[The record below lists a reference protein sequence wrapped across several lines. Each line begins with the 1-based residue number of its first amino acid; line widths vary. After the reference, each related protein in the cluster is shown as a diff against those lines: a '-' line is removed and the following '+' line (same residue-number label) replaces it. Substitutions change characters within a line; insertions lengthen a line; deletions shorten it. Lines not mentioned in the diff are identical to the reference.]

1 MTAAPAWNT
10 KPGLT
15 TDWAEDVEE
24 EEAKQGKIE
33 VCSAA
38 QDEC

>member
-1 MTAAPAWNT
+1 MTAAPAWN

-33 VCSAA
+33 VRFLD
-38 QDEC
+38 QD